1 MKFDVPTRMATI
13 IRANPN
19 AAPAMEASENGW
31 DVRRVNRDLLLLLA
45 IIYYATGF
53 FVWLPYYEVLPGESP
68 GNPRF
73 HETFKGLRPL
83 VGSKGCIMRSTKL
96 TKLLDTLDET
106 IEGQKS
112 VSLADIVEA
121 LEKRGFG
128 ALLLVPALITVLPT
142 GAIPGVPA
150 GCAVVICLVAGQLVI
165 GLKKPWLP
173 SPLGKVSIS
182 RKKLSNA
189 IEKTKPYAEAMDE
202 FATPRYEF
210 LTKDISQR
218 VIAVLCMALAVIMA
232 MIGFV
237 PFVPAL
243 FSLPVLL
250 FAAGIC
256 LRDGLLTLFGFAFCI
271 VAAVLFPFLL
281 AFLK

>member
-1 MKFDVPTRMATI
+1 
-13 IRANPN
+13 
-19 AAPAMEASENGW
+19 
-31 DVRRVNRDLLLLLA
+31 
-45 IIYYATGF
+45 
-53 FVWLPYYEVLPGESP
+53 
-68 GNPRF
+68 
-73 HETFKGLRPL
+73 
-83 VGSKGCIMRSTKL
+83 MRSTKL
-96 TKLLDTLDET
+96 TKLLDTLDES
-106 IEGQKS
+106 IDGQKE

-150 GCAVVICLVAGQLVI
+150 ACAVVICLVAGQIVI
-165 GLKKPWLP
+165 GLKKPWVP
-173 SPLGKVSIS
+173 SPLGRISIS

-189 IEKTKPYAEAMDE
+189 IEKTKPYAEAVDE
-202 FATPRYEF
+202 FAMPRYEF
-210 LTKDISQR
+210 LTKDASQR
-218 VIAVLCMALAVIMA
+218 VIALLCMALAVLMG

-256 LRDGLLTLFGFAFCI
+256 LRDGLLTLSGFAFCF
-271 VAAVLFPFLL
+271 VAAIALPFLFAL
-281 AFLK
+281 LK